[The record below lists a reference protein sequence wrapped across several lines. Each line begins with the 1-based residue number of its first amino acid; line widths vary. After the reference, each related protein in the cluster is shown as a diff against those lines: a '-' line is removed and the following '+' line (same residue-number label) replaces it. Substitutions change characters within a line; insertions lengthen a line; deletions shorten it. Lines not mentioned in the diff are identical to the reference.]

1 MKKLLSVILTV
12 VMLFAVAAPAFTAS
26 AAENCITIYVGG
38 YGRTLYRNNR
48 INPNEEIYDIDADI
62 GAIVSEVLKPCL
74 EKLALG
80 FITQDYDAYC
90 DELYNAMAP
99 LYDEVRLDKNGEAT
113 DGSGWGGNMLTDY
126 YYVDYSKGLSGGRI
140 DFEYDWRL
148 SPVHN
153 AEILEQF
160 IDRVCREKGVK
171 KVNLLGRCLGGN
183 LVSAYLENG
192 NNLDKI
198 NKVLMYIPSTAGI
211 STIGAVFTGNIVIDS
226 KAVNNLADY
235 LVGNKQMIEDPFLQE
250 FILAVLDMLTYASV
264 LGIGTDTIEYIVENV
279 KDNIIPRLVRDTYGS
294 FTSFWAMCPVDQVDE
309 AVEFCYGTDEL
320 KEEYAGTIEKIYAFK
335 EIQLNS
341 ENRLREVYE
350 SGIDIMILSK
360 YDTPN
365 LPFSEDGKAQ
375 SDFMAETYRSS
386 FGATTADFG
395 KVLSTSYINN
405 MSEDA
410 KKFLSPD
417 LKIDASTCVL
427 PEKTWF
433 IKHCEHADFPDSV
446 DALMNTFMI
455 NDNFTVFSSEVY
467 PQYLDYS
474 YDAETDTET
483 LVPVTG
489 TDEDAEKKDPNKERF
504 SIFMR
509 FFTAILSFLTKL
521 FNGELDFSFI
531 KSE

>member
-1 MKKLLSVILTV
+1 MKKLLSVLLTV
-12 VMLFAVAAPAFTAS
+12 IMLFAVAAPAFSAS
-26 AAENCITIYVGG
+26 AADNCITIYVGG
-38 YGRTLYRNNR
+38 YGRSLYSNNR
-48 INPNEEIYDIDADI
+48 INSDEQIYDIDADI

-80 FITQDYDAYC
+80 FLTQDYDDYC

-126 YYVDYSKGLSGGRI
+126 YYIDYSKGLSGGRI

-148 SPVHN
+148 SPIHN

-160 IDRVCREKGVK
+160 IDRVCREKKVQ

-192 NNLDKI
+192 KNLDKI
-198 NKVLMYIPSTAGI
+198 NKVIMYIPSTAGI

-226 KAVNNLADY
+226 NAVNNFADY
-235 LVGNKQMIEDPFLQE
+235 LVGNKQMIEDPFMQE
-250 FILAVLDMLTYASV
+250 FILAILEMLNYASV
-264 LGIGTDTIEYIVENV
+264 LGIGTDTIEYIVEQV

-294 FTSFWAMCPVDQVDE
+294 FTSFWAMCPADQVDE

-320 KEEYAGTIEKIYAFK
+320 KEEYEGTIEKIYALK

-341 ENRLREVYE
+341 EKRLREIYE
-350 SGIDIMILSK
+350 NGIDVMILSK

-365 LPFSEDGKAQ
+365 LPFSKDGSAQ

-386 FGATTADFG
+386 FGATTAKYG
-395 KVLSTSYINN
+395 EVLSSSYISK
-405 MSEDA
+405 MSEED

-417 LKIDASTCVL
+417 LKIDASTCII

-433 IKHCEHADFPDSV
+433 IKHCEHADFPDCV
-446 DALMNTFMI
+446 DAIMDTFLV
-455 NDNFTVFSSEVY
+455 NDNFTVFSSDVY
-467 PQYLDYS
+467 PQYLDYTS
-474 YDAETDTET
+474 ATET
-483 LVPVTG
+483 EPESLVPVTG
-489 TDEDAEKKDPNKERF
+489 TDEDAKKPSKNQERF
-504 SIFMR
+504 SIFIR
-509 FFTAILSFLTKL
+509 FFNAILSFFTKL
-521 FNGELDFSFI
+521 FNGELSFNFGT
-531 KSE
+531 EN

>member
-1 MKKLLSVILTV
+1 MKKVLSLVLTL
-12 VMLFAVAAPAFTAS
+12 VMLLAIGAPAFSAS
-26 AAENCITIYVGG
+26 AADNCITIYVGG
-38 YGRTLYRNNR
+38 YGRSLYKNNR
-48 INPNEEIYDIDADI
+48 MIPEEKIYDIDVDI
-62 GAIVSEVLKPCL
+62 AATVSEVLKPCL

-80 FITQDYDAYC
+80 FLTQDYDAYC

-126 YYVDYSKGLSGGRI
+126 YYIDYSKGLSGGRI

-148 SPVHN
+148 SPIHN

-160 IDRVCREKGVK
+160 IDRVCREKGVQ

-192 NNLDKI
+192 KNLDKI
-198 NKVLMYIPSTAGI
+198 NKVVMYIPSTAGI
-211 STIGAVFTGNIVIDS
+211 STIGAVFTGNIEIDS
-226 KAVNNLADY
+226 NAVNNIADY
-235 LVGNKQMIEDPFLQE
+235 LVGNKQMIEDPFMQE
-250 FILAVLDMLTYASV
+250 FILAILEMLNYASV
-264 LGIGTDTIEYIVENV
+264 LGIGTDTLLYIVDNV

-294 FTSFWAMCPVDQVDE
+294 FTSFWAMCPADQVDE

-320 KEEYAGTIEKIYAFK
+320 KEEYAGTIEKIYALK

-350 SGIDIMILSK
+350 NGIDVMILSK

-365 LPFSEDGKAQ
+365 LPFSEDGSAQ

-386 FGATTADFG
+386 FGATTAKYG
-395 KVLSTSYINN
+395 EVLSSSYINK
-405 MSEDA
+405 MSDEE

-417 LKIDASTCVL
+417 LKIDASTCVI

-433 IKHCEHADFPDSV
+433 IKHCEHADFPDCV
-446 DALMNTFMI
+446 DTLMNVFMI
-455 NDNFTVFSSEVY
+455 NNNFTVFSSEAY
-467 PQYLDYS
+467 PQYLDYTK
-474 YDAETDTET
+474 ATET
-483 LVPVTG
+483 EPESLVPVTG
-489 TDEDAEKKDPNKERF
+489 TDKDAEKPSKNQERF
-504 SIFMR
+504 SVFIR
-509 FFTAILSFLTKL
+509 FFKAILSFFTKL
-521 FNGELDFSFI
+521 FSGELNLSFG
-531 KSE
+531 KGE